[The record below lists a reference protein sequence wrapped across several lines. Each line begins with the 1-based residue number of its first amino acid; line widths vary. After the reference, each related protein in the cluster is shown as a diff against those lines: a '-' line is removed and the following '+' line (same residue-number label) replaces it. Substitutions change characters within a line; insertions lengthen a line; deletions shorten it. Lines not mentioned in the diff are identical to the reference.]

1 MELAYACPASDAGSR
16 IRITAGDASVETTL
30 PAAPALEIQL
40 EHRDDDGK
48 TRYRN
53 RDWAHLKIGTLKL
66 PKGPARLTVQALTLT
81 GSQVMDFKLV
91 KLRRLDP

>member
-16 IRITAGDASVETTL
+16 IRITAGDALVETTL
-30 PAAPALEIQL
+30 PAAPAEEIQL

-81 GSQVMDFKLV
+81 GSQVMDFKQV